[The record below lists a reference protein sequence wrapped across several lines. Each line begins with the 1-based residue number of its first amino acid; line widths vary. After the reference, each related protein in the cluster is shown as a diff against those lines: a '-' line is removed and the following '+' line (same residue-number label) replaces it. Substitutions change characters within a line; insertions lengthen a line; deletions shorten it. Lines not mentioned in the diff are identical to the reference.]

1 MKHPEDQQTVDW
13 CEEYIAPTLTQIRTA
28 LCILAQRKGRPDYEL
43 CTAKQV
49 RFALENGLDYPLLN
63 DLMPHI
69 KVLKAAEEAVV
80 IKPKP
85 RKHRVSKARLA
96 KKRKYPTTAQIA
108 ELTTWL
114 NVYQGSHAA
123 LARMAGCSDSIL
135 SHIKLGTRNCT
146 LDIFNKV
153 SEARKQLEGMAA

>member
-1 MKHPEDQQTVDW
+1 MKQ
-13 CEEYIAPTLTQIRTA
+13 IPTITQVKQA
-28 LCILAQRKGRPDYEL
+28 LQKLAEQKNRPSYEL

-49 RFALENGLDYPLLN
+49 KFALENGLDHPLIEDVLP
-63 DLMPHI
+63 LIAVP
-69 KVLKAAEEAVV
+69 KVVVEEVV
-80 IKPKP
+80 VVKPKRP
-85 RKHRVSKARLA
+85 KHRVSKARVA
-96 KKRKYPTTAQIA
+96 KKREYPTTAQIA

-135 SHIKLGTRNCT
+135 SHIKRGKRNCT

>member
-1 MKHPEDQQTVDW
+1 MT
-13 CEEYIAPTLTQIRTA
+13 PTLTQIRTA

-49 RFALENGLDYPLLN
+49 KYALENGLEHHL
-63 DLMPHI
+63 I
-69 KVLKAAEEAVV
+69 KDVLALIAAPVVVKEAVV
-80 IKPKP
+80 VKPKRP
-85 RKHRVSKARLA
+85 KHRVSKARVS
-96 KKRKYPTTAQIA
+96 KKREYPTTAQIA

-135 SHIKLGTRNCT
+135 SHIKRGKRNCT

-153 SEARKQLEGMAA
+153 SEARKQLEGMAV

>member
-1 MKHPEDQQTVDW
+1 MT
-13 CEEYIAPTLTQIRTA
+13 PTLTQVRTA

-49 RFALENGLDYPLLN
+49 RFALENGLEHHLIDELPFFEVE
-63 DLMPHI
+63 P
-69 KVLKAAEEAVV
+69 KVVV
-80 IKPKP
+80 KEVVVVKPKRP
-85 RKHRVSKARLA
+85 KHRVSKARLA
-96 KKRKYPTTAQIA
+96 KKREYPTTAQIA

-135 SHIKLGTRNCT
+135 SHIKQGKRNCT

-153 SEARKQLEGMAA
+153 SEARKQLDGVAA